1 MKHAVKIIFYLWAP
15 ICKGSVDQ
23 QCVVDKTDLVFIGHN
38 LFSQIYMTRP
48 EGQMLDARKQSSA
61 HSWVEDVTGQ

>member
-1 MKHAVKIIFYLWAP
+1 MLIHSKKYIMKHAVKIILSLSA

-23 QCVVDKTDLVFIGHN
+23 QCVDKTDLVFIGHN

-48 EGQMLDARKQSSA
+48 EGQMLDALSSA
-61 HSWVEDVTGQ
+61 HS